1 MSQFDFGTID
11 PYVVDGVELADFL
24 NQWRDALLSMH
35 RGAARPPY
43 VVPGMLWISDAAGPT
58 GWVINWYV
66 SPTVGDKPLFTLNTV
81 TGEVTISAASGG
93 TLGAATLLAQAAV
106 APAVQWNATGNPID
120 QKNWKMSVSAADG
133 SLQLQSLNDAGVVQQ
148 TFTFNR
154 DGSIATPVG
163 SLFMTGECKDLIGLI
178 TVAPAGWV
186 LAIPGTI
193 GNGASG
199 ASIRA
204 AADCQN
210 LYAHMWTLPNAYAPV
225 TGGRGASAL
234 ADFNAAK
241 PIGGLDL
248 RGVVRLTRDDQGGV
262 AAGRAPGF
270 TAGVTGG
277 EPNVSLTGRQVGPHQ
292 HGVQGGQNTGAF
304 GNTGRAAFGDGV
316 NASSFG
322 TSNGVDMGGL
332 GPLGEPHNN
341 IQMSRAVTTI
351 IKL

>member
-81 TGEVTISAASGG
+81 TGDVTISAAQGG

-106 APAVQWNATGNPID
+106 APAVKWNATGNPID
-120 QKNWKMSVSAADG
+120 MKNWTMSVSAADG
-133 SLQLQSLNDAGVVQQ
+133 SLQLSSVNDAGVVQQ
-148 TFTFNR
+148 TFVFNR

-163 SLFMTGECKDLIGLI
+163 ALYLTGEVKDLIGLV
-178 TVAPAGWV
+178 TVAPAGWI

-234 ADFNAAK
+234 ADFNAGK
-241 PIGGLDL
+241 PIGGFDL
-248 RGVVRLTRDDQGGV
+248 RGMVRLTADNQGGT

-270 TAGVTGG
+270 TIGVNGG
-277 EPNVSLTGRQVGPHQ
+277 EPSHTLQNSEMPPHNHMPALGLIGPNQ
-292 HGVQGGQNTGAF
+292 VQGQS
-304 GNTGRAAFGDGV
+304 RAMGTADG
-316 NASSFG
+316 SSPSGYFQ
-322 TSNGVDMGGL
+322 D
-332 GPLGEPHNN
+332 
-341 IQMSRAVTTI
+341 IQMQTVGSGAAHNTIQSSRAFTTI